1 MKKFFNTAG
10 PTNSADHY
18 HISSLERIDWEE
30 VEMLIA
36 SKKYFLLHAPRQTGK
51 TSALLEM
58 METLNNAD
66 DYNAL
71 YANIEAAQASRNDK
85 ESGIGGVCSVITDS
99 SSLYLNDDRLAS
111 WYKDEGRAV
120 EVDNRLK
127 GVLTK
132 LAELSTKPV
141 VLFLDEAD
149 ALIGD
154 TLISL
159 LRQIRA
165 GYAQRPDHFP
175 QTIVLCGLR
184 DIKDYR
190 IHRSDGEIITGGSAF
205 NIKSESLRLGNFTQQ
220 EVKELYQQHTT
231 ETGQAFATEIYPAL
245 WEDTK
250 GQPWLVNAL
259 AYEMSWKN
267 RALRDRTIN
276 ITLEHYQAARE
287 SLIRSRATHLDQ
299 LADKLKEPR
308 VHRVIS
314 AMLESEEIEAD
325 NIVDDDL
332 QYLVDLGLIIR
343 KPTLK
348 ISNRIYQEIIP
359 RELTTVTQDIIV
371 NQEQSWYLTPD
382 NKIDIS
388 KLLEAFQQFFREHA
402 DSWIEKFD
410 YKEAGPQLLMQAF
423 LQRIINGGGRI
434 NREYGLGRKRTD
446 LSIEWPIDPEHGFF
460 GEVQR
465 VIIELK
471 ILRHSLD
478 STIEQGIKQS
488 VDYADSYHAEE
499 VHLIIF
505 NRNPETA
512 WDDKIWHKEIK
523 YNERKVGV
531 WGA

>member
-1 MKKFFNTAG
+1 MT
-10 PTNSADHY
+10 
-18 HISSLERIDWEE
+18 
-30 VEMLIA
+30 
-36 SKKYFLLHAPRQTGK
+36 
-51 TSALLEM
+51 
-58 METLNNAD
+58 
-66 DYNAL
+66 
-71 YANIEAAQASRNDK
+71 
-85 ESGIGGVCSVITDS
+85 
-99 SSLYLNDDRLAS
+99 
-111 WYKDEGRAV
+111 
-120 EVDNRLK
+120 
-127 GVLTK
+127 
-132 LAELSTKPV
+132 
-141 VLFLDEAD
+141 
-149 ALIGD
+149 
-154 TLISL
+154 
-159 LRQIRA
+159 
-165 GYAQRPDHFP
+165 
-175 QTIVLCGLR
+175 
-184 DIKDYR
+184 
-190 IHRSDGEIITGGSAF
+190 
-205 NIKSESLRLGNFTQQ
+205 
-220 EVKELYQQHTT
+220 
-231 ETGQAFATEIYPAL
+231 
-245 WEDTK
+245 
-250 GQPWLVNAL
+250 
-259 AYEMSWKN
+259 WKN

-446 LSIEWPIDPEHGFF
+446 LSIEWPVDPEQGFF

-505 NRNPETA
+505 NRNPEIP